1 MSWVLRKVNFV
12 LFGCYFPSRK
22 IKRQS
27 KEAEDEEGV
36 VMTGMVFFLE
46 TKGSAVREHKSIYS
60 LHFPPETRCRD
71 KM

>member
-1 MSWVLRKVNFV
+1 MVKNRTFMSWVLRKVNFV

-36 VMTGMVFFLE
+36 VMTGMVFF
-46 TKGSAVREHKSIYS
+46 
-60 LHFPPETRCRD
+60 
-71 KM
+71 